1 MRREELDQRQAKRV
15 SGTIKRRLRFSRDTI
30 LFLAGLA
37 GVAYETLVTQAE
49 RPTLLLLFA
58 GMMGLPAFLKSDEKH
73 QPVPPPE
80 VKQRDTDEHV

>member
-1 MRREELDQRQAKRV
+1 M
-15 SGTIKRRLRFSRDTI
+15 KRRLRFSRDTV

-73 QPVPPPE
+73 QPVPLQPKE
-80 VKQRDTDEHV
+80 IITELEADNDV